1 MTPMNEQIKMELTNT
16 EIMET
21 NNTEHSP
28 DDCPIC
34 FETLSGNTNH
44 INTQCGHQFH
54 ASCLMRN
61 ITHNG
66 FACPCC
72 RTVMAEFHEDSDDE
86 SDDDSV
92 SDDESESGQERYGE
106 YALRGFRLFTNRLE
120 GREHALE
127 DTRMENIVEV
137 YHNYNGQ
144 GERPTIQYITEKLQE
159 QGITYLQ
166 LVSAL
171 LADHEEYEMSD
182 ITQDTASDL
191 WGKFRVIIS
200 NEIPEEQEEQ
210 EQEQQQEPEQQQE
223 QEERIIVNEKKLS
236 PLTNLDDI
244 RAELRRFMVN
254 N

>member
-1 MTPMNEQIKMELTNT
+1 MTPINELIKMELTNT
-16 EIMET
+16 ELIEQ
-21 NNTEHSP
+21 SK

-72 RTVMAEFHEDSDDE
+72 RTVMAEFHEDGSSED
-86 SDDDSV
+86 SDDDSYG
-92 SDDESESGQERYGE
+92 SDDDSESGEERYGE

-120 GREHALE
+120 GREHSVE

-137 YHNYNGQ
+137 YHNDHGS

-159 QGITYLQ
+159 QGITYIQ

-182 ITQDTASDL
+182 ITQDTATDL

-200 NEIPEEQEEQ
+200 NEIEETEEETEEQEEK
-210 EQEQQQEPEQQQE
+210 ETEQQEEKEEQ
-223 QEERIIVNEKKLS
+223 RIIVNEKKVS